1 MAKLI
6 YSYHSENSKSFV
18 TINTHKGL
26 FKYNRVPFGITSAP
40 AIFQRCMDTLFQ
52 DSKGVV
58 VYIDDILVT
67 GKTLDEH
74 LQNLDG
80 VLSKLSDMGLRLKQ
94 QKCTFLV
101 PEVDYLGYTINK
113 EGIKPSASKV
123 QAIQEAKTP
132 TCLSELRAF
141 LGMLNYYSKFL
152 PNLSSLLAPLYK
164 LLQKNTTWRWNSTEQ
179 NAFPQAKD
187 SLKQSS
193 LLVHYDSSKPL
204 LVACDASIMG

>member
-1 MAKLI
+1 M
-6 YSYHSENSKSFV
+6 SFV
-18 TINTHKGL
+18 TIKTHKGV
-26 FKYNRVPFGITSAP
+26 FKCNRVPFGITSTP

-58 VYIDDILVT
+58 VYIGDIQVT

-80 VLSKLSDMGLRLKQ
+80 VSSKLSDMGLCLKQ

-101 PEVDYLGYTINK
+101 PEVDYLGYIINK

-132 TCLSELRAF
+132 PVS
-141 LGMLNYYSKFL
+141 LN
-152 PNLSSLLAPLYK
+152 
-164 LLQKNTTWRWNSTEQ
+164 
-179 NAFPQAKD
+179 
-187 SLKQSS
+187 
-193 LLVHYDSSKPL
+193 
-204 LVACDASIMG
+204 

>member
-1 MAKLI
+1 
-6 YSYHSENSKSFV
+6 
-18 TINTHKGL
+18 
-26 FKYNRVPFGITSAP
+26 
-40 AIFQRCMDTLFQ
+40 MDTLFQ

-58 VYIDDILVT
+58 VYIGDVQVT

-80 VLSKLSDMGLRLKQ
+80 VLSKLSDMGLCLKQ

-164 LLQKNTTWRWNSTEQ
+164 LLQKNTTCIGIQ
-179 NAFPQAKD
+179 
-187 SLKQSS
+187 QSKMPF
-193 LLVHYDSSKPL
+193 LWLRIH
-204 LVACDASIMG
+204 